1 MGLAEDAHIA
11 IDHVIH
17 GGTEVRLGG
26 EKKPSFASTTKVS

>member
-17 GGTEVRLGG
+17 GGGWAARKSRL
-26 EKKPSFASTTKVS
+26 SHQRRR